1 MTKIACKSPFGEGY
15 IKVFETPNEVNSNV
29 GVIMLAN
36 YFGEVPQEIPNGIYT
51 MGEFRDQIT
60 LAKIEKEIRYLKR
73 VLGFA

>member
-1 MTKIACKSPFGEGY
+1 
-15 IKVFETPNEVNSNV
+15 
-29 GVIMLAN
+29 
-36 YFGEVPQEIPNGIYT
+36 